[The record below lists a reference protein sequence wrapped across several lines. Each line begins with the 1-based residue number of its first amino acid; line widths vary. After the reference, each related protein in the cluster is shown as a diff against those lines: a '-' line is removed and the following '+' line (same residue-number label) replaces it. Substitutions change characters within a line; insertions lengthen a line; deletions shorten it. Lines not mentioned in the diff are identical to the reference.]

1 MCARAFYTM
10 PLVVLSVTVD
20 SESDLKINQ
29 RDAIAASLISVTV
42 HSDTKQGMKNVSA
55 RASVSKKKK
64 KKERNKRQTSIYEK
78 LAACEITTMLLLSAE
93 DFYFF

>member
-55 RASVSKKKK
+55 RVSKKKK
-64 KKERNKRQTSIYEK
+64 EEKKKEKKKKER
-78 LAACEITTMLLLSAE
+78 EIKDRHQYMKS
-93 DFYFF
+93 